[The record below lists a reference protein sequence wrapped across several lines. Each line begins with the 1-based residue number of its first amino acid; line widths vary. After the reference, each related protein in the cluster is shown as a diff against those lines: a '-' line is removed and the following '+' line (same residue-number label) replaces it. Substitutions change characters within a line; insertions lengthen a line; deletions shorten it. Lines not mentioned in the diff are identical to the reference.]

1 MPRLS
6 KLLEKLEDRAA
17 NRWGS
22 WYERNKARVPL
33 YAVLGGLG
41 WYFYGM
47 LLNSLKL
54 GKESVFHLTGE
65 KVESICVLNPFKNF
79 FVVLTPFGLGTTA
92 VIILL
97 ICLLTRKGY
106 KWFSGYHFT
115 RDPRG
120 FDILPEGTH
129 GTSGFATKR
138 ELGEHLELGG
148 VGEVTGMLL
157 GRIKRHP
164 DDPDRYSSYVA
175 HRMKPGENNNI
186 LCIGAPGSYKSRGFI
201 IPFLMGCAQ
210 RSSSGAPESVIVTD
224 PKAELFEMMAP
235 YFYVKAVNFLDM
247 AHSDGWN
254 CLAGLDTNPDLV
266 TTVANTIIQN
276 TSGPNEAD
284 DFWSRAELNLLMAL
298 IHYVCNKKDERGN
311 LLPLEQRS
319 LGDVYKI
326 LAYKSVNEINRTLAE
341 LPPEHPAKGPHGL
354 FLKARENLWGNII
367 IGLGNRLAV
376 FQNPLVD
383 KITRNHDVDLLLP
396 GQRPCAYFVI
406 ISAQDSAYRFL
417 SSLFFS
423 LTFPQLSN
431 YARLHGGRLPVL
443 TNFCLEEYLNIGY
456 MEGISDVFNSIRGFN
471 MSVQVAVQSLSQ
483 WKEKYPGM
491 EWENQLGSFDMTLY
505 MGCNDMTSAEYF
517 AKKCGKVT
525 ISVTNNQYPLA
536 PLFSPIYNTTRPYSQ
551 TRSNI
556 QRDLIQPDEF
566 ARLDKHKCIVMFN
579 HYKPAQLYKIALEE
593 LPAYGELSKCSVF
606 DYVPEWKRREEE
618 NEKYAPK
625 KSAPTQRE
633 YPPASAQRKG
643 GHLPTQEAA
652 LGEERPHSYAPAS
665 CASQMPAYGEHGAVR
680 QHKSP
685 PMPRQTSGASCIY
698 DFPDMKG
705 TAPDDIGLVE
715 MSRSEIAGEDAQE
728 LEELDDDPSRI
739 PPGRGI

>member
-6 KLLEKLEDRAA
+6 KLLEKIEDLAA

-47 LLNSLKL
+47 LLNSLRL
-54 GKESVFHLTGE
+54 GKESVFHMTGE
-65 KVESICVLNPFKNF
+65 KVESIWVLNPFKNF

-210 RSSSGAPESVIVTD
+210 RSSNGAPESVIATD

-235 YFYVKAVNFLDM
+235 YFRKKGFYVKAVNFLDM

-254 CLAGLDTNPDLV
+254 CLAGLEANPDLV

-276 TSGPNEAD
+276 TSGPKEAD

-396 GQRPCAYFVI
+396 GQKPCAYFVI

-443 TNFCLEEYLNIGY
+443 TSFCLEEYLNIGY

-483 WKEKYPGM
+483 WQEKYPGK

-618 NEKYAPK
+618 DKRCASVESETAAHKARAP
-625 KSAPTQRE
+625 SAPRSVTQGNAACGE
-633 YPPASAQRKG
+633 TFPAQ
-643 GHLPTQEAA
+643 
-652 LGEERPHSYAPAS
+652 
-665 CASQMPAYGEHGAVR
+665 
-680 QHKSP
+680 QH
-685 PMPRQTSGASCIY
+685 RTAGASRRVHGMPLVY
-698 DFPDMKG
+698 DFPDMTG
-705 TAPDDIGLVE
+705 SAPDEIGLVE
-715 MSRSEIAGEDAQE
+715 MTRSTVIGEDVAE
-728 LEELDDDPSRI
+728 IEKLDDPSRI

>member
-6 KLLEKLEDRAA
+6 KLLEKIEDLAA

-47 LLNSLKL
+47 LLNSLRL
-54 GKESVFHLTGE
+54 GKESVFHMTGE
-65 KVESICVLNPFKNF
+65 KVESIWVLNPFKNF

-92 VIILL
+92 VILLL

-210 RSSSGAPESVIVTD
+210 RSSSGAPESVIATD

-235 YFYVKAVNFLDM
+235 YFRKKGFYVKAVNFLDM

-276 TSGPNEAD
+276 TSGPKEAD

-298 IHYVCNKKDERGN
+298 IHYVCNKM
-311 LLPLEQRS
+311 EQRS

-396 GQRPCAYFVI
+396 GQKPCAYFVI

-443 TNFCLEEYLNIGY
+443 TSFCLEEYLNIGY

-483 WKEKYPGM
+483 WQEKYPGK

-606 DYVPEWKRREEE
+606 DYAPAWKQQE
-618 NEKYAPK
+618 NERQASEKNMHTRQEDAV
-625 KSAPTQRE
+625 
-633 YPPASAQRKG
+633 PPASQTATQSSAQDIMPDEGQPSPCK
-643 GHLPTQEAA
+643 PPSY
-652 LGEERPHSYAPAS
+652 GEQTPYGERPAARPHKAAS
-665 CASQMPAYGEHGAVR
+665 
-680 QHKSP
+680 
-685 PMPRQTSGASCIY
+685 MPRQTSGASCIY

-705 TAPDDIGLVE
+705 ETAPDDIGLVE
-715 MSRSEIAGEDAQE
+715 MPRSEIAGEDIPE
-728 LEELDDDPSRI
+728 LEELDDDPGRI